1 MLRIPVDILKQ
12 YDTVL
17 KNRAVPFY
25 LRADYT
31 KWLRYYLDFRGKYP
45 LPDSRSEHVRLFI
58 KKLREKNQSQ
68 KQQDQAAHA
77 LSLFFASEQQKT
89 HDSSSQDQAS
99 LPAYSPQAT
108 TPHPNR
114 EPEAESAVSQR
125 EGASI
130 TRDGKQSLS
139 ERLHLPSE
147 SPATRS
153 GTLSRRIFCKP
164 ITTSARSRY
173 FWATATS
180 GPR

>member
-17 KNRAVPFY
+17 KNRAIPLY

-108 TPHPNR
+108 APHPNR

-125 EGASI
+125 EGFALTRAPRGSAWWPRPLLDSHPGARKILASGNI
-130 TRDGKQSLS
+130 MKTARLS
-139 ERLHLPSE
+139 TMRFR
-147 SPATRS
+147 T
-153 GTLSRRIFCKP
+153 TNSR
-164 ITTSARSRY
+164 
-173 FWATATS
+173 
-180 GPR
+180 G